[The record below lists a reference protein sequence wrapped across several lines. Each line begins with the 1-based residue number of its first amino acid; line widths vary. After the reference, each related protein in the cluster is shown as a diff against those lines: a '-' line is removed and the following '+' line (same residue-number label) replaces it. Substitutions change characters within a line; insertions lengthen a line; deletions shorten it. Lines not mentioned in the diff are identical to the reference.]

1 MLQVLHAENFYSC
14 PDGLDD
20 STKSECHVVEGA
32 STDHTHSLY
41 TSKSFYGHLGRISLS
56 AGTNLSVSSYRL
68 GALCLVLLF
77 PVVIHA
83 DTLEQLI
90 TDTLKDHPAIRNQK
104 SQKAAAEATVETAKW
119 QYYPTPSINVQ
130 SKYNNP
136 ETDPSYR
143 GDPVAVTLD
152 LQQPIWT
159 GGQLT
164 AGLDKAN
171 AGVELS
177 NAALEEA
184 RLQIAT
190 RVVQSYSDWLAA
202 YQKIQLYNESMQTY
216 VHLNDMVKH
225 RVEEGASSESDL
237 VLVVSRL
244 KSLAGDTAMAKA
256 QMNTA
261 IGQLE
266 QLLNRHLSNEQLSES
281 IAEPKPIKYDLPV
294 LLDQAILAN
303 PTIQKSKAQAQVQL
317 AMIDASQANLSP
329 QVYVRAEQQ
338 FGNISF
344 QNAGNDP
351 RIFLGVNTSFGA
363 GLSTLTAIDS
373 AKAHYQAALADVD
386 TQSLMVNTQV
396 ISDFSLASNAEI
408 RLQVL
413 KQSQQ
418 ASEDIFKS
426 YDRQFLAG
434 KRTWQD
440 TLNAVRDL
448 ISIGTQIADTQ
459 SSQLSSTWRLEIYS
473 QGVQSVERVGQ

>member
-20 STKSECHVVEGA
+20 STQSECHVVEVA
-32 STDHTHSLY
+32 SPDHTHFPY

-56 AGTNLSVSSYRL
+56 ACTNLSISSYRL
-68 GALCLVLLF
+68 GVLCLVLLF

-83 DTLEQLI
+83 DSLEQLI
-90 TDTLKDHPAIRNQK
+90 TDTLKEHPAIRNQK
-104 SQKAAAEATVETAKW
+104 NQKAAAEATVETAKW
-119 QYYPTPSINVQ
+119 QYYPTPSVNVQ
-130 SKYNNP
+130 SKYSNP
-136 ETDPSYR
+136 KTDSSYR

-177 NAALEEA
+177 NAALEEV

-244 KSLAGDTAMAKA
+244 KSLAGDTAIAKA

-294 LLDQAILAN
+294 LMDQAILAN

-338 FGNISF
+338 FGNIAF

-351 RIFLGVNTSFGA
+351 RIFLGVTTSFGA

-373 AKAHYQAALADVD
+373 AKAQYQAALADVD
-386 TQSLMVNTQV
+386 AQSLIVNNQV
-396 ISDFSLASNAEI
+396 ISDFSLASSAEI
-408 RLQVL
+408 RLQAL

-473 QGVQSVERVGQ
+473 QGVQSVERVGR